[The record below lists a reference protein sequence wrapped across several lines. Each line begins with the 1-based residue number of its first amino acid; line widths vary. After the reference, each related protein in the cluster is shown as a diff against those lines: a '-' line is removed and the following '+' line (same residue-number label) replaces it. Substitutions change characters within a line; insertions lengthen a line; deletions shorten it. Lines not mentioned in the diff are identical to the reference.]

1 MKGVAN
7 WLAAHRLRRVV
18 VIAGLFPLPVFGL
31 LSAATVVMA
40 TELKGPR
47 EALTDCLLAFAVLAG
62 MGWIAGMDVPV
73 LLATAAVSWAVWLG
87 LGAVLA
93 RTGSLPLAIQAAVML
108 ALVGMVVF
116 QLAIGDPVV
125 YWKDF
130 LQEFY
135 ADLET
140 QGLAVTADI
149 EQQAGMMS
157 GLVLAGSLTGAVMV
171 LLLGTALADRVA
183 GTRRMAQF
191 PALRLGYVIGAL
203 AAVAGLAGLL
213 GQGLGGVLV
222 IFGAA
227 FMFQGIAVV
236 AWWARERGWPRGW
249 WIGLC
254 ILPILLAE
262 FMVIETALLAALGFA
277 DNWYNLRRRLQD

>member
-1 MKGVAN
+1 MKGIAN

-18 VIAGLFPLPVFGL
+18 IIAGLFPLPVFGL
-31 LSAATVVMA
+31 LSAGTVVMTA
-40 TELKGPR
+40 ELKGPR

-62 MGWIAGMDVPV
+62 MGWFAGMDVPV
-73 LLATAAVSWAVWLG
+73 LLATAVISWAVWLG
-87 LGAVLA
+87 LGSVVAK
-93 RTGSLPLAIQAAVML
+93 TGSLPLAIQAAVML

-116 QLAIGDPVV
+116 QLATGDPVV

-135 ADLET
+135 ADLEA
-140 QGLAVTADI
+140 QGLAVTVDI

-183 GTRRMAQF
+183 DTRCLGQF
-191 PALRLGYVIGAL
+191 PGLRLGYVIGAL

-213 GQGLGGVLV
+213 GYELGGVLMV
-222 IFGAA
+222 FGAA

-262 FMVIETALLAALGFA
+262 FMVIETALLAALGFV
-277 DNWYNLRRRLQD
+277 DNWYNLRRRLKG